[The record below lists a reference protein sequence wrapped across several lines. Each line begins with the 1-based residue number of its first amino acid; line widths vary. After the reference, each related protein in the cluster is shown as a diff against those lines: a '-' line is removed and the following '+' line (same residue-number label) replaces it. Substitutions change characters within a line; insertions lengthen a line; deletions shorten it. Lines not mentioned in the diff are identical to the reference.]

1 MRNTWKQ
8 TPVILSRRM
17 MEGEKDAL
25 RGGEGSWVE
34 RSLLQD
40 RSMKAEGGIEDESR
54 RLWMDQDSSQR
65 VKEVVLSSG
74 GEVVPED
81 RRSWAETPSQLKQRE
96 FELERKTET
105 GFHP

>member
-25 RGGEGSWVE
+25 RGREGSWVE

-40 RSMKAEGGIEDESR
+40 GSMKAEGGIEDESR
-54 RLWMDQDSSQR
+54 RL
-65 VKEVVLSSG
+65 
-74 GEVVPED
+74 
-81 RRSWAETPSQLKQRE
+81 
-96 FELERKTET
+96 
-105 GFHP
+105 

>member
-54 RLWMDQDSSQR
+54 RL
-65 VKEVVLSSG
+65 
-74 GEVVPED
+74 
-81 RRSWAETPSQLKQRE
+81 
-96 FELERKTET
+96 
-105 GFHP
+105 

>member
-1 MRNTWKQ
+1 
-8 TPVILSRRM
+8 
-17 MEGEKDAL
+17 
-25 RGGEGSWVE
+25 
-34 RSLLQD
+34 
-40 RSMKAEGGIEDESR
+40 
-54 RLWMDQDSSQR
+54 MDQDSSQR

-96 FELERKTET
+96 LEMEGKTET